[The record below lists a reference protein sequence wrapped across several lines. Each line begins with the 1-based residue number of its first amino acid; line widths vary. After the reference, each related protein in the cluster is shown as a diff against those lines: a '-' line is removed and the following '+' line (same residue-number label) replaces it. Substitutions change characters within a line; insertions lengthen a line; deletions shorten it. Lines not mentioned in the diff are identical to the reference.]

1 MRSKRSWG
9 SSMMSSGSGSETS
22 SVAGPVMSWVTSW
35 SRDSD
40 ASPPGSRDE
49 SREGSRSRV
58 VMGSGGGSR
67 DEKSG
72 GSELGRN
79 IEGALNAW
87 VKWVREGLEGGKDEA
102 GGCRCLKG
110 ESMEGFGVDRAVIA
124 HSPQKHGL
132 SLMETHAQILGCHLI
147 ATLILESEAADV
159 LVRLVRVPLRA
170 RMIPVMV
177 GGWRRRRKGVVD
189 VWGRTSDYF
198 HHRPHRITDW
208 VFCGEGS
215 FLVGRGQ
222 SCRRMRGMGWKWGA
236 TVGFW
241 VIGGSGAGQVRG
253 LGRLLAGQ
261 TLCRFTP
268 AAGEEAFRFEF
279 SGRW

>member
-1 MRSKRSWG
+1 M
-9 SSMMSSGSGSETS
+9 
-22 SVAGPVMSWVTSW
+22 
-35 SRDSD
+35 
-40 ASPPGSRDE
+40 
-49 SREGSRSRV
+49 
-58 VMGSGGGSR
+58 
-67 DEKSG
+67 
-72 GSELGRN
+72 
-79 IEGALNAW
+79 
-87 VKWVREGLEGGKDEA
+87 
-102 GGCRCLKG
+102 KG

-177 GGWRRRRKGVVD
+177 GCWRRRRKGVVD

-222 SCRRMRGMGWKWGA
+222 SCRRMRGM
-236 TVGFW
+236 
-241 VIGGSGAGQVRG
+241 
-253 LGRLLAGQ
+253 
-261 TLCRFTP
+261 
-268 AAGEEAFRFEF
+268 
-279 SGRW
+279 